1 MLILKIQSDTKRTDN
16 SLPKPRTILNNI
28 FIIQYGRNEKIR
40 FFFHKTTI
48 RIILLPNIQNLNKHS
63 LYTENPE

>member
-48 RIILLPNIQNLNKHS
+48 RINERQSESFRFCRIEL
-63 LYTENPE
+63 